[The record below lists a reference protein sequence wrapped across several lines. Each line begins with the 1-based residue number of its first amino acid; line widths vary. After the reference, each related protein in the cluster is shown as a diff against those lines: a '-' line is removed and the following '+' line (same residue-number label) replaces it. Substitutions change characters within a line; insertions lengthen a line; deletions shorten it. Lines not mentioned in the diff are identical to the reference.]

1 MASPGV
7 GDGPFLVVGCPRS
20 GTTLLRAML
29 DAHPRLAVPRESH
42 FIVGLAPRRG
52 RPSPTVEDVIAHR
65 RFPLLDV
72 DPGALRAAVAE
83 RPPRD
88 YAELVSAV
96 FSTYAAA
103 QGKARWGDK
112 TPGYAQHIPML
123 ADLFPTS
130 QFIHIMRDGREVAAS
145 LVEQQWGPRT
155 AIDGAYW
162 WRSKVRSG
170 RRDGRCLPA
179 SRYLEVRLEDL
190 VADPEGHLRRLCIF
204 LDEEYSPEMLRY
216 PERMGRPGARE
227 SEVGGQHLTKPPTA
241 DLRDWRAGR
250 GELEQEAVESVC
262 SALLAEL
269 GYPARA
275 PTRRGL
281 AYARYVRTRDL
292 ALRAPHDVRL
302 RMRPRE
308 RAF

>member
-1 MASPGV
+1 
-7 GDGPFLVVGCPRS
+7 
-20 GTTLLRAML
+20 ML
-29 DAHPRLAVPRESH
+29 DSHPRLAVPRESH

-52 RPSPTVEDVIAHR
+52 RPSPTVDEVIAHR
-65 RFPLLDV
+65 RFSLLDV
-72 DPGALRAAVAE
+72 DPDALRAAVAE
-83 RPPRD
+83 HPPRD
-88 YAELVSAV
+88 YAELISTV
-96 FSTYAAA
+96 FSTYAVA
-103 QGKARWGDK
+103 QGKERWGDK

-123 ADLFPTS
+123 ADLFPTA

-170 RRDGRCLPA
+170 RRDGRSLPA
-179 SRYLEVRLEDL
+179 PRYVEVRLEDL
-190 VADPEGHLRRLCIF
+190 VADPEAHLRRLCTF
-204 LDEEYSPEMLRY
+204 LGEEYSAEMLRY
-216 PERMGRPGARE
+216 PDRMGRPGARE

-250 GELEQEAVESVC
+250 GPLEQEAIESVC
-262 SALLAEL
+262 GPLLAEL
-269 GYPARA
+269 GYSAREST
-275 PTRRGL
+275 TRGV
-281 AYARYVRTRDL
+281 AYARWVRTRDL
-292 ALRAPHDVRL
+292 ALRAPHAVRL